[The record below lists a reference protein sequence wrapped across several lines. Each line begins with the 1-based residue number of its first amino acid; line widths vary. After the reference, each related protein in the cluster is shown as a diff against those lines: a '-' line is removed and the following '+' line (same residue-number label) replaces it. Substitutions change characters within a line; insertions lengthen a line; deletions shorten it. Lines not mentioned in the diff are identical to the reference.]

1 MESEIIRI
9 ALVDDHALFRSG
21 IAALLKEFDDL
32 MIVFEASNGKELQLL
47 LPQQLPID
55 VVLMDIKMPGLNGF
69 DTTEWISTH
78 YPKTAVL
85 ALSMFDESIDIIK
98 MLKAGAGG
106 YLLKESSPEE
116 LYAAITAIH
125 QNGFYSNELV
135 SDQLI
140 KSLKSGKHIEDWY
153 EQYGLNLKEL
163 EFLRLCATELTYRQI
178 AETMGV
184 AERTVE
190 NYRQSLSEKLGIKN
204 RVGLA
209 LFAIKNKLVSLG
221 NETL

>member
-1 MESEIIRI
+1 MKKELIRI

-21 IAALLKEFDDL
+21 IAALLKEFEDL
-32 MIVFEASNGKELQLL
+32 QIVFEASNGKELQFL
-47 LPQQLPID
+47 LPEHQPIH

-69 DTTEWISTH
+69 ETTEWITQH
-78 YPKTAVL
+78 YTNTAVL

-116 LYAAITAIH
+116 LYDAITTI
-125 QNGFYSNELV
+125 NKDGFFSNDMV
-135 SDQLI
+135 SDKLI
-140 KSLKSGKHIEDWY
+140 KTIKSGRHIEDWY
-153 EQYGLNLKEL
+153 EQYNLNLKEL
-163 EFLRLCATELTYRQI
+163 EFLRLCASELTYKQI

-190 NYRQSLSEKLGIKN
+190 NYRQSLAEKLEIKN

>member
-1 MESEIIRI
+1 
-9 ALVDDHALFRSG
+9 
-21 IAALLKEFDDL
+21 
-32 MIVFEASNGKELQLL
+32 
-47 LPQQLPID
+47 
-55 VVLMDIKMPGLNGF
+55 
-69 DTTEWISTH
+69 
-78 YPKTAVL
+78 
-85 ALSMFDESIDIIK
+85 
-98 MLKAGAGG
+98 
-106 YLLKESSPEE
+106 
-116 LYAAITAIH
+116 ITAIH

-140 KSLKSGKHIEDWY
+140 KSLKSGRHIEDWY
-153 EQYGLNLKEL
+153 EQYGLNQKEL

>member
-47 LPQQLPID
+47 LPQHLPID

-153 EQYGLNLKEL
+153 EQYGLNQKEL